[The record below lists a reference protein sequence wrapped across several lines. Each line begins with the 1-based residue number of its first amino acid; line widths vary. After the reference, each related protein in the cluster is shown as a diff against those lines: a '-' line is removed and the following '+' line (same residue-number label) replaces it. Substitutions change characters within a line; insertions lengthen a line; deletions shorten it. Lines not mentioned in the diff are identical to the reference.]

1 MNGKCWRCGEGG
13 GGAHASLQHD
23 GVEFLWENAATAPN
37 MSGFCPSTCLLSY
50 PPLSL
55 TGYYIYY
62 IGLTL
67 DWMRRG
73 LEEVKKH
80 GLSSQRWTFRLR
92 CLVGEK
98 GPLGNMAWMKDALK
112 GRMGDLHSSMTLIVF
127 CCLISPYGHVFD

>member
-1 MNGKCWRCGEGG
+1 MGSVGDGEREE
-13 GGAHASLQHD
+13 GAHASLQHD
-23 GVEFLWENAATAPN
+23 EVEFLWENAATAPN

-50 PPLSL
+50 PPSL
-55 TGYYIYY
+55 PYRVLYILY

-98 GPLGNMAWMKDALK
+98 GPLGNMAWTKDALK

-127 CCLISPYGHVFD
+127 CCLISSFGHVFD